1 MQSKTIHAN
10 QLQVSLYIY
19 NFIITQDSYNMESQ
33 DTQRNL
39 EEVVLALNQFYLLI
53 MGVIVF
59 SMQLGFTLLEA
70 GGVRKKNVNNILTK
84 VSSLT
89 SLTPRTFSTVWSA
102 QFATG

>member
-1 MQSKTIHAN
+1 
-10 QLQVSLYIY
+10 
-19 NFIITQDSYNMESQ
+19 METSVLAE
-33 DTQRNL
+33 NL
-39 EEVVLALNQFYLLI
+39 DEVVLALNQFYLLI

-59 SMQLGFTLLEA
+59 SMQIGFTLLEA

-89 SLTPRTFSTVWSA
+89 SLTARTFSTAWSA